1 MPGSSGRFNLYVEGF
16 VVLMSVSI
24 DVYLVAGPGGE
35 LALSPALDN
44 SSDSLYVASAECVE
58 LKELAE
64 EGRTFEEWVVEDF
77 IGDLEE
83 YLDDLKDAVFYRC
96 ATDKRVR
103 AWLTERGFSLPV
115 LRYGHRL
122 GANGV
127 PHLANT
133 GADYRQ
139 QVDRL
144 ISFDLMRYGNGPAC
158 IRMNREPALSRFIAV
173 EDPRNPRWVLQRWD
187 WNAEGWADY
196 GVAQSAVSS
205 GCLWPSEVFFSK
217 YGDLADVTHQL
228 AGDHACALE
237 EALDALSLD
246 GTKHRVDP
254 FVRYIGTGAQCGLA
268 LKHYARVYEGEV
280 ITLGRPE

>member
-1 MPGSSGRFNLYVEGF
+1 
-16 VVLMSVSI
+16 MSVSI
-24 DVYLVAGPGGE
+24 DVCLVMGPGGE

-44 SSDSLYVASAECVE
+44 SSGSLYVASAECVE

-83 YLDDLKDAVFYRC
+83 YLDDLKDSVFYRC

-103 AWLTERGFSLPV
+103 AWLNERGFSLPI

-144 ISFDLMRYGNGPAC
+144 ISFDLMSYGNGPAC

-173 EDPRNPRWVLQRWD
+173 EDPCNPRWVLQRWD

-196 GVAQSAVSS
+196 GVVQSAVSS
-205 GCLWPSEVFFSK
+205 GCLWPSEVFSPNM
-217 YGDLADVTHQL
+217 GIWPMSPT
-228 AGDHACALE
+228 
-237 EALDALSLD
+237 SW
-246 GTKHRVDP
+246 RVIMP
-254 FVRYIGTGAQCGLA
+254 V
-268 LKHYARVYEGEV
+268 
-280 ITLGRPE
+280 P

>member
-1 MPGSSGRFNLYVEGF
+1 
-16 VVLMSVSI
+16 MSVSI
-24 DVYLVAGPGGE
+24 DVYLVMGPGGK
-35 LALSPALDN
+35 LALSTALNN
-44 SSDSLYVASAECVE
+44 SSDSLYVASNECVE
-58 LKELAE
+58 LEELAK

-77 IGDLEE
+77 IGSLEE
-83 YLDDLKDAVFYRC
+83 YLDDLKYAVFYRC

-103 AWLTERGFSLPV
+103 AWLTERGFILPV
-115 LRYGHRL
+115 LRYSHRL
-122 GANGV
+122 GTNGV

-133 GADYRQ
+133 EADYQQ

-144 ISFDLMRYGNGPAC
+144 ISFDLMSYRNGPAC

-173 EDPRNPRWVLQRWD
+173 EDPCNPYWVLQRWD
-187 WNAEGWADY
+187 WDAEGWADY
-196 GVAQSAVSS
+196 GVVQSAVSS

-254 FVRYIGTGAQCGLA
+254 FVRYIGTGAQCGLD
-268 LKHYARVYEGEV
+268 LKHYARVYEGEI

>member
-1 MPGSSGRFNLYVEGF
+1 MSNPIDLYLATSLYET
-16 VVLMSVSI
+16 
-24 DVYLVAGPGGE
+24 
-35 LALSPALDN
+35 LALSTSPD
-44 SSDSLYVASAECVE
+44 DSPDSVHIASYGCGEIYDLE
-58 LKELAE
+58 E

-83 YLDDLKDAVFYRC
+83 YLDDLKDSVFYRY

-103 AWLTERGFSLPV
+103 AWLNERGFSLPI

-144 ISFDLMRYGNGPAC
+144 ISFDLMHYGNGPAC

-173 EDPRNPRWVLQRWD
+173 EDPRNPRWVLQRWG

-228 AGDHACALE
+228 EADHACALE

-254 FVRYIGTGAQCGLA
+254 FVRYIGTGAQCGLD
-268 LKHYARVYEGEV
+268 LKHYARVYEGEI
-280 ITLGRPE
+280 ITLSRSE